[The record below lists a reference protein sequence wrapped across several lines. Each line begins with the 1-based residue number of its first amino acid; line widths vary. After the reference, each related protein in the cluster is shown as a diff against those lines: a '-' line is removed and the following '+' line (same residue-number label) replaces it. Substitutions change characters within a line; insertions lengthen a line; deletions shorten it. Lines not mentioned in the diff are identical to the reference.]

1 MAESEL
7 ARIDVLAS
15 RLGLEPEDVEPYG
28 WYKGKFA
35 LGLEAKLKNR
45 PLAKYVNVTAINPT
59 PLGEGKTVTSI
70 GLAMGLNRIGKRAI
84 VTLRQPSQG
93 PLFGIKG
100 GGAGGGK
107 AKLFPADEINL
118 HFTGDI
124 HAISAATNLLAAIID
139 NHLVRKGS
147 PEIDPATVTWNRCVD
162 VCDRSLRS
170 IQTGV
175 GDDVKWISRG
185 AAFDL
190 TPASEIMAIL
200 ALAVSLEDLS
210 LRLGRIV
217 VGLTKEGA
225 PVRVDDLRVTGALTA
240 ILKDAVRPNLV
251 QTAEGTPAI
260 VHAGPFANIAHG
272 NSSVL
277 GDLIAIRLGEYVVT
291 ESGFGADC
299 GAEKFFDIK
308 CRVSGLKPDVEVVVC
323 TIRALKLHSGR
334 FTIKAGKPLPPE
346 LLTENLEAIREGGA
360 NLAAHIE
367 ILRRFGL
374 PVVVAI
380 NRFPDDTPAELE
392 EVFRLALGAGAAE
405 VAVSSAFAE
414 GGTGAEAL
422 AEAVVRASR
431 LPVAFRPL
439 YSLEA
444 SPEEKLRT
452 IATQV
457 YGGDGIDISPEA
469 ERQLES
475 YTRLGYGTLP
485 ICIAKTQY
493 SLSHD
498 PLLIGRPR
506 GFKIPIREV
515 RLAAGAGFLYALAG
529 QIQTMPGLPSQP
541 AAFRI
546 SVDPDGTIR
555 NLL

>member
-1 MAESEL
+1 MATGNL
-7 ARIDVLAS
+7 QRIGDLTVA
-15 RLGLEPEDVEPYG
+15 LGLTPDDVEPCG

-35 LGLEAKLKNR
+35 LGLESDLRDR
-45 PLAKYVNVTAINPT
+45 PLAKYINVTAINPT

-70 GLAMGLNRIGKRAI
+70 GLAMGLTRIGKRAL

-107 AKLFPADEINL
+107 SSLFPADQINL

-139 NHLVRKGS
+139 NHLARKAT
-147 PEIDPATVTWNRCVD
+147 PLIDPETVSWNRCVD

-170 IQTGV
+170 VQTGV
-175 GDDVKWISRG
+175 GDQERWINRD

-217 VGLTKEGA
+217 VGLTQDGQ

-240 ILKDAVRPNLV
+240 ILRDALRPNLV
-251 QTAEGTPAI
+251 QTVEGTPAI

-277 GDLIAIRLGEYVVT
+277 GDLIALRLADYVVT

-308 CRVSGLKPDVEVVVC
+308 CRVSGLKPDLEVVVC
-323 TIRALKLHSGR
+323 TVRALKFHSGR
-334 FTIKAGKPLPPE
+334 FVVKAGRPLPPE
-346 LLTENLEAIREGGA
+346 LLTEDLQAIRDGGV
-360 NLAAHIE
+360 NLQAHIS
-367 ILRRFGL
+367 ILRGFGL

-380 NRFPDDTPAELE
+380 NRFPDDTPAELAE
-392 EVFRLALGAGAAE
+392 IRRIALEAGAAD
-405 VAVSSAFAE
+405 VAVSNCFAE
-414 GGTGAEAL
+414 GGAGAEDL
-422 AEAVVRASR
+422 ARAVVEAAS
-431 LPVAFRPL
+431 LPADFQFL
-439 YSLEA
+439 YSIDLP
-444 SPEEKLRT
+444 PEEKLHL
-452 IATQV
+452 IATRV
-457 YGGDGIDISPEA
+457 YGGAGIEILPEA
-469 ERQLES
+469 ARQLALYS
-475 YTRLGYGTLP
+475 RLGYASLP
-485 ICIAKTQY
+485 VCIAKTQY

-498 PLLIGRPR
+498 PLLLGRPT
-506 GFKIPIREV
+506 GFRIPIREV